1 MADTTAA
8 TTHTATPGSV
18 DGLPAG
24 QAGPRLEDIRQC
36 VHCGFCL
43 NYCPTY
49 VALSLETESPRGR
62 IHLIDALSSGR
73 IEPRGLVLA
82 HLDLCLQCRA
92 CETACPS
99 GVRFGRIME
108 GARSQVIA
116 ARRHPLGWRLRS
128 IALRWTLPHP
138 RRLRLL
144 ALLLRFY
151 QRSGLQSLLRWTRL
165 LRLLPFNLHHMEQL
179 LPPVASRFF
188 TPGSAGLPARQGS
201 SNPDAGDSARRVAL
215 LTGCVM
221 PFLYPQTHEAT
232 VRVLERHG
240 CRVVVPEEQVC
251 CGALLIH
258 NGDRETARRL
268 ARRNIDAFLAAEVEA
283 VIVNAAGC
291 GVALKEY
298 GELLADDPD
307 YAGKAS
313 HFSSLVRDVTEFL
326 VELPFQQGLGRLER
340 RVTYQD
346 SCHLAHGQ
354 RITGAPRQLLG
365 AVPGLELIEMENAD
379 RCCGSAGIYNVTQRE
394 MSSRLL
400 ADKMRAVVA
409 TGASMVVTANPGC
422 MLQLEAGLRQHGLE
436 GTVTHVVEV
445 IDEAYAAGSAAR
457 GPAEGT
463 APLPRPEKESA

>member
-1 MADTTAA
+1 VPDTTAT
-8 TTHTATPGSV
+8 TTHTAAPGAV
-18 DGLPAG
+18 H
-24 QAGPRLEDIRQC
+24 GPRPEDISQC

-49 VALSLETESPRGR
+49 VALGLETESPRGR
-62 IHLIDALSSGR
+62 IHLIDALTSGR
-73 IEPRGLVLA
+73 IEPRRSVLE

-108 GARSQVIA
+108 GARAQLA
-116 ARRHPLGWRLRS
+116 ATGRHPFSWRLRS
-128 IALRWTLPHP
+128 IALRWTLPYP

-151 QRSGLQSLLRWTRL
+151 QRSGLQSLVRRARL
-165 LRLLPFNLHHMEQL
+165 LRLLPFNLHDMEQL
-179 LPPVASRFF
+179 LPPVAGRFF
-188 TPGSAGLPARQGS
+188 APGRSGLPVRPGGS
-201 SNPDAGDSARRVAL
+201 SPDPSDGARRVAL

-232 VRVLERHG
+232 VRVLEHHG
-240 CRVVVPEEQVC
+240 YRVVVPEEQVC
-251 CGALLIH
+251 CGALLLH
-258 NGDRETARRL
+258 SGDHDTARRL
-268 ARRNIDAFLAAEVEA
+268 ARRNVDAFLSAEVEA

-298 GELLADDPD
+298 GDLLADDPD
-307 YAGKAS
+307 YAGKAAR
-313 HFSSLVRDVTEFL
+313 FSSLVKDVSEFL
-326 VELPFQQGLGRLER
+326 AELPFEQGLGRLER

-354 RITGAPRQLLG
+354 RITAAPRQLLR
-365 AVPGLELIEMENAD
+365 AVPGLELVEMENAD

-400 ADKMRAVVA
+400 ADKMAAVAA
-409 TGASMVVTANPGC
+409 TGASVVVTANPGC
-422 MLQLEAGLRQHGLE
+422 MLQLEAGLRLHGLE
-436 GTVTHVVEV
+436 GTVAHVVEV
-445 IDEAYAAGSAAR
+445 LDEAYAAGSAPRAAVEGAAPPAR
-457 GPAEGT
+457 PG
-463 APLPRPEKESA
+463 KESA